1 MAPRLDF
8 IRHRGKGTAVTIDIY
23 THIFP
28 GDFYARMIRAAP
40 RLENIGKRMGQ
51 VAMIHDLD
59 ARFRLMDRFEAY
71 GQVISLPNPPLED
84 ITDPAT
90 GAALARIA
98 NDAMAA
104 LAARHPDRFPA
115 FIAALAMHDMDQAMD
130 ELHRAIRDLGACGI
144 QIFTNVAGKPLDM
157 PEFQPLFAAMA
168 DYDLPI
174 WMHPARA
181 ADMSDYGTESRSRYE
196 MWWCFGWPYETSVAM
211 TRLVLSGLFDRH
223 PGIKIITHHM
233 GGMIPFFDAR
243 IGVGLEVLG
252 QRTSDEDYS
261 EVLSSL
267 KRPHLEYFKMFYGDT
282 AMFGS
287 NLGIK
292 CGLEFF
298 GIDHAVFSTDCPF
311 APVAETFASIDA
323 LELDEVDRKK
333 LFGGN
338 ARRLMRLDEA

>member
-1 MAPRLDF
+1 M
-8 IRHRGKGTAVTIDIY
+8 TIDIY

-28 GDFYARMIRAAP
+28 GDFYRHMSKAAP
-40 RLENIGKRMGQ
+40 RLENIGKRMQQ
-51 VAMIHDLD
+51 VKMIHDLD
-59 ARFRLMDRFEAY
+59 IRFRLMDEFGEY

-84 ITDPAT
+84 IADPAT
-90 GAALARIA
+90 GTELARIA
-98 NDAMAA
+98 NDAMAE
-104 LAARHPDRFPA
+104 LVRRHSDRFVT
-115 FIAALAMHDMDQAMD
+115 FIAALAMHDMDRAMD
-130 ELHRAIRDLGACGI
+130 ELHRSIRDLGARGV
-144 QIFTNVAGKPLDM
+144 QIFTNVGGRPLDE

-168 DYDLPI
+168 EYDLPI

-181 ADMSDYGTESRSRYE
+181 ADMPDYKAEERSRFE

-211 TRLVLSGLFDRH
+211 ARLVFSGLFDRH

-233 GGMIPFFDAR
+233 GGMIPFFDGR
-243 IGVGLEVLG
+243 IGPGMTVLG
-252 QRTSDEDYS
+252 QRTTDEDHS

-267 KRPHLEYFKMFYGDT
+267 EKPHLDYFRMFYGDT

-311 APVAETFASIDA
+311 APVRETFQSVEA
-323 LELDEVDRKK
+323 LGLSEEDRRK
-333 LFGGN
+333 LYGGN
-338 ARRLMRLDEA
+338 ARRLMRLDDD

>member
-1 MAPRLDF
+1 M
-8 IRHRGKGTAVTIDIY
+8 TIDIY

-28 GDFYARMIRAAP
+28 GDFYRHMSKAAP
-40 RLENIGKRMGQ
+40 RLENLGKRMQQ
-51 VAMIHDLD
+51 VKMIHDLD
-59 ARFRLMDRFEAY
+59 IRFRLMDEFGEY

-90 GAALARIA
+90 GAELARIA
-98 NDAMAA
+98 NDAMAE
-104 LAARHPDRFPA
+104 LVRRHPDRFVT
-115 FIAALAMHDMDQAMD
+115 FIAALAMHDMDRTMD
-130 ELHRAIRDLGACGI
+130 ELHRAIRDLGARGV
-144 QIFTNVAGKPLDM
+144 QIFTNVGGRPLDE

-181 ADMSDYGTESRSRYE
+181 ADMPDYKAEERSRFE

-211 TRLVLSGLFDRH
+211 ARLVFSGLFDRH

-233 GGMIPFFDAR
+233 GGMIPFFDGR
-243 IGVGLEVLG
+243 IGTGMAVLG
-252 QRTSDEDYS
+252 QRTTDEDHS

-267 KRPHLEYFKMFYGDT
+267 ERPHLDYFRMFYGDT
-282 AMFGS
+282 AMFGA

-311 APVAETFASIDA
+311 APVRETFQSIDD
-323 LELDEVDRKK
+323 LGLSEEDRKK

-338 ARRLMRLDEA
+338 ARRLMRLDDD